1 MWLCLL
7 QTKIAKSAKEF
18 NKSDNMEESVLV
30 IKAEKYLKE
39 ISNDEIR
46 SLIEFLYVIAQYQ
59 VEAEMNNSQIV
70 VA

>member
-1 MWLCLL
+1 MVNLETCR
-7 QTKIAKSAKEF
+7 K
-18 NKSDNMEESVLV
+18 VLSSGGYD
-30 IKAEKYLKE
+30 KD

-59 VEAEMNNSQIV
+59 VEAEMNNSLIV